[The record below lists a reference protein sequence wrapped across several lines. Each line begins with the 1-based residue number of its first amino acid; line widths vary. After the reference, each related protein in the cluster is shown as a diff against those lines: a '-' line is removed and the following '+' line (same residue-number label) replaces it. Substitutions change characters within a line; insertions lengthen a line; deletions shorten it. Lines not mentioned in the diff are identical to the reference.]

1 MAKKAIDML
10 QAMNTGHEGSMVTV
24 HANSPRDG
32 LTRIENMISMGTMNL
47 PTKVARNQ
55 ISSALSVI
63 MQIARLSDG
72 KRRLVSIQEI
82 TGMEGDI
89 ITMQEIFTFHQTG
102 IADNGN
108 VKGYFCATG
117 VRPQIYRPAKHSR
130 N

>member
-1 MAKKAIDML
+1 
-10 QAMNTGHEGSMVTV
+10 MVTV

-117 VRPQIYRPAKHSR
+117 VRPRFTDLLSIRGIKLPDSLFDPTTHYEVE